1 MSCNHRTYDKTNRD
15 LKKLPRLLTS
25 YQRARKDTNERID
38 FNELPEETPDYPIIR
53 IFLHGDDSAVY
64 APRLIVI
71 ETNERKM
78 TGFADTTD
86 SCFVS
91 SNAAVLQITHFA
103 YLEEST
109 TKRMSNIAIP
119 KSAKKTNDW
128 KRLKVALLAMKMK
141 TTSTWVKQLFWSS
154 QAGFYTIGNN
164 FAEICSS
171 SPQLESGQHS
181 PRW

>member
-1 MSCNHRTYDKTNRD
+1 MSCNHRTYDKTNRY

-38 FNELPEETPDYPIIR
+38 FKELPEETPDYPIIR

-64 APRLIVI
+64 APRLIAI

-119 KSAKKTNDW
+119 KYAKKNE
-128 KRLKVALLAMKMK
+128 RLEETEGRA
-141 TTSTWVKQLFWSS
+141 TCNENE
-154 QAGFYTIGNN
+154 NN
-164 FAEICSS
+164 FNLGEAVV
-171 SPQLESGQHS
+171 LVKSGGNLYH
-181 PRW
+181 WE